1 MKDGGVMKD
10 EEIKGLLPIYSTMII
25 KSVYYH
31 AIFLNLCYFNK

>member
-1 MKDGGVMKD
+1 MKDVGVMKD

-31 AIFLNLCYFNK
+31 VIFYGLF